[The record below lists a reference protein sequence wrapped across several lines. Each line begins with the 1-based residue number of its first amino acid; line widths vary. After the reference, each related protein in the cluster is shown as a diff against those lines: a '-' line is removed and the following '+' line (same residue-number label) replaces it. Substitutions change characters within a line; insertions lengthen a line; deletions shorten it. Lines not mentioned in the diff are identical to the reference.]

1 MQKGRKKHGLTFCA
15 CEKVDQTL
23 FLPIFDAKS
32 QRRKKVRLFAM
43 QKAGKKHKSAFLYC
57 KKAALAFCLPV
68 NIPKSYVYCMPITPM
83 LISTSCDFFHVFR
96 FAKIQNICKMQTKVR
111 RKYYI

>member
-32 QRRKKVRLFAM
+32 QRRKKVRLFAL
-43 QKAGKKHKSAFLYC
+43 QKAGKKYKSAFLYC

-68 NIPKSYVYCMPITPM
+68 SIPKSYVYCMPITPM

-96 FAKIQNICKMQTKVR
+96 FAKIQN
-111 RKYYI
+111 YL

>member
-1 MQKGRKKHGLTFCA
+1 MQKGRKKHGLTFYA

-43 QKAGKKHKSAFLYC
+43 QKAGKKHKSAFLYVQ
-57 KKAALAFCLPV
+57 KGSAGVLPSREHSEIVRVLHAYYPDV
-68 NIPKSYVYCMPITPM
+68 NKHQ
-83 LISTSCDFFHVFR
+83 L
-96 FAKIQNICKMQTKVR
+96 
-111 RKYYI
+111 

>member
-1 MQKGRKKHGLTFCA
+1 MQKGRKKHGLTFCT

-23 FLPIFDAKS
+23 FLPIFNAKS
-32 QRRKKVRLFAM
+32 QRRKKVRLFAL
-43 QKAGKKHKSAFLYC
+43 QKVGKKHKSAFLYC

-68 NIPKSYVYCMPITPM
+68 SIPKQYVYCMPITPICNKHP
-83 LISTSCDFFHVFR
+83 LWFFHVFR
-96 FAKIQNICKMQTKVR
+96 FAKIQNICKMQTKIR